1 MSSNSPSSWHTVA
14 IDQTLQQLSSNKD
27 TGLSGQQVSE
37 RLQQY
42 GPNELEET
50 GGRSA
55 WSIFID
61 QFTNIMLVMLMF
73 VAVVSAFLDIKS
85 NTFPKDAIAIFAIV
99 VLNGILGYFQESKAS
114 LPPSSE
120 SCEIAKLRKSQLRMS
135 YLET

>member
-42 GPNELEET
+42 GPNELKET

-99 VLNGILGYFQESKAS
+99 V
-114 LPPSSE
+114 
-120 SCEIAKLRKSQLRMS
+120 RKQG
-135 YLET
+135 